1 MLDLKIINGN
11 CFINGKLEKQDI
23 GIKDGKIVNIGNF
36 EQESKDTYD
45 AENLTV
51 LPGCIDTQVHF
62 REPGSTDTEDLN
74 SGSKAAVMGCLLYT
88 SPSPRDRYISRM
100 PSSA

>member
-45 AENLTV
+45 AENL
-51 LPGCIDTQVHF
+51 
-62 REPGSTDTEDLN
+62 
-74 SGSKAAVMGCLLYT
+74 
-88 SPSPRDRYISRM
+88 
-100 PSSA
+100 